1 MLIHSLHHVRV
12 LLSEQ
17 VVIKRGPAGAS
28 DPADLAP
35 ESTEDKI
42 VTFKENPLSHYGSS
56 KG

>member
-1 MLIHSLHHVRV
+1 MMIHSLHHAGV
-12 LLSEQ
+12 LLPDQ
-17 VVIKRGPAGAS
+17 VVIKRDAAGAS